1 MLTWEKE
8 VSKLVEPIMK
18 QIMGLQFIQ
27 GFINADLPREKFA
40 AYLAQDILYC
50 KEYQSFL
57 VTLSE
62 KVEEEEYKKFFKERA
77 ESKTSYILDR
87 EKVGKEFGIGD
98 NLVKNKICFNYLNF
112 LKNSI
117 ENGTVCEGLA
127 AIFPCCWVYD
137 ELSMLMYK
145 DFKHENN
152 PYEIML
158 KVKKEPSPKRLKMQ
172 EICNLYAE
180 KFPNEKEKMNQLFI
194 KGVEYELH
202 FFEYS
207 YVE

>member
-62 KVEEEEYKKFFKERA
+62 KDEEENANIPQQDIVVEGEA
-77 ESKTSYILDR
+77 Q
-87 EKVGKEFGIGD
+87 EKNTD
-98 NLVKNKICFNYLNF
+98 NN
-112 LKNSI
+112 
-117 ENGTVCEGLA
+117 
-127 AIFPCCWVYD
+127 
-137 ELSMLMYK
+137 
-145 DFKHENN
+145 
-152 PYEIML
+152 
-158 KVKKEPSPKRLKMQ
+158 
-172 EICNLYAE
+172 
-180 KFPNEKEKMNQLFI
+180 
-194 KGVEYELH
+194 
-202 FFEYS
+202 
-207 YVE
+207 